1 MNQQKN
7 NGKNKPFG
15 VVDALRYMM
24 FTAIGLFTSGAGFGG
39 CVVCSVA
46 QGCSW
51 TIVFPSLVMVLIGAI
66 VVMLSVIDM
75 IDAIESSNSGV

>member
-15 VVDALRYMM
+15 VINAIRYMM
-24 FTAIGLFTSGAGFGG
+24 FTAIGLFMSGAGFGG
-39 CVVCSVA
+39 CVVCSVT

-51 TIVFPSLVMVLIGAI
+51 KIVFPCLSMVLIGAI
-66 VVMLSVIDM
+66 VVMLSIINM
-75 IDAIESSNSGV
+75 IDAIDSGNGRV

>member
-7 NGKNKPFG
+7 NSKNKPFG
-15 VVDALRYMM
+15 VINAIRYMM
-24 FTAIGLFTSGAGFGG
+24 FTAIGLFISGAGFGG

-51 TIVFPSLVMVLIGAI
+51 NIVLPSLAMVFIGAI
-66 VVMLSVIDM
+66 VVMLSVINM
-75 IDAIESSNSGV
+75 IDAIESSNRGV

>member
-7 NGKNKPFG
+7 NGKDKPFG
-15 VVDALRYMM
+15 VIDAIRYMM
-24 FTAIGLFTSGAGFGG
+24 FTAIGLFTAGAGFGG

-51 TIVFPSLVMVLIGAI
+51 TIVFPSLVLVLIGVI
-66 VVMLSVIDM
+66 VVMLSVVNM
-75 IDAIESSNSGV
+75 IDAKESSNGGV

>member
-15 VVDALRYMM
+15 VIDAIRYMM

-51 TIVFPSLVMVLIGAI
+51 IIVFPSLAMVLIGAI
-66 VVMLSVIDM
+66 VVMLSIINM
-75 IDAIESSNSGV
+75 IDAIESSNGSV